1 MDERRTMIMAEK
13 KSVSVKVVNMAGA
26 EVGSISLSGHVFGCE
41 EHKQAMFNAVQVE
54 QANSRQATAKTKVR
68 HEVSGGGKK
77 PWRQKGTGR
86 ARAGSSRSPIWVGGG
101 TVFAPVG
108 TQNFTL
114 SQNKK
119 EHQLALRSALS
130 LKTPKDLVVVDE
142 IKFTTMK
149 TKEFVKML
157 EALKVDTKVL
167 VVVSELDEELA
178 RTVRNVC
185 YARVVT
191 SDNVSVYDLLNADK
205 LVMSKAAVKDVE
217 EALK

>member
-1 MDERRTMIMAEK
+1 MAEK
-13 KSVSVKVVNMAGA
+13 KSVSVKVLNMAGE
-26 EVGSISLSGHVFGCE
+26 EVGKISLAASVFAIE
-41 EHKQAMFNAVQVE
+41 PHKQAMFNAVQVQ

-86 ARAGSSRSPIWVGGG
+86 ARAGSSRSPVWVGGG
-101 TVFAPVG
+101 TVFGPVG
-108 TQNFTL
+108 NQNFSI

-130 LKTPKDLVVVDE
+130 LKTPADLVVVDE
-142 IKFTTMK
+142 IKFEGKK

-157 EALKVDTKVL
+157 KALKSEVKSL
-167 VVVSELDEELA
+167 VVVSEIDENLFA
-178 RTVRNVC
+178 SVRNVS
-185 YARVVT
+185 YAKVVT
-191 SDNVSVYDLLNADK
+191 TDNVSVYDVLNAEK
-205 LVMSKAAVKDVE
+205 LVISQAAVKTVE

>member
-1 MDERRTMIMAEK
+1 MAEK
-13 KSVSVKVVNMAGA
+13 KSISVKVLNMAGQ
-26 EVGSISLSGHVFGCE
+26 EVGKISLAKEIFGIE
-41 EHKQAMFNAVQVE
+41 PHKQAMFNAVQVE
-54 QANSRQATAKTKVR
+54 QANARQATAKTKVR

-101 TVFAPVG
+101 TVFGPVG

-119 EHQLALRSALS
+119 EHQLAVRSALS
-130 LKTPKDLVVVDE
+130 LKTPDNLVVVDE
-142 IKFTTMK
+142 IKFDSKK

-157 EALKVDTKVL
+157 EALGANSKTL
-167 VVVSELDEELA
+167 VVVSEIDENLFA
-178 RTVRNVC
+178 SGRNVK
-185 YARVVT
+185 YARIVT
-191 SDNVSVYDLLNADK
+191 TDNVSVYDLLNVDK
-205 LVMSKAAVKDVE
+205 LVISQAAVKEVE

>member
-1 MDERRTMIMAEK
+1 MAK
-13 KSVSVKVVNMAGA
+13 NISVKVFNMAGE
-26 EVGSISLSGHVFGCE
+26 EVSKLNLNADVFGVE
-41 EHKQAMFNAVQVE
+41 PHKQAMFDAVQVE

-101 TVFAPVG
+101 TVFGPVG
-108 TQNFTL
+108 NQNYKI

-119 EHQLALRSALS
+119 EHALALKSALS
-130 LKTPKDLVVVDE
+130 LKAKDGLVVVDE
-142 IKFTTMK
+142 IKFANKK
-149 TKEFVKML
+149 TKDFVSML
-157 EALKVDTKVL
+157 DALKVGGKTL
-167 VVVSELDEELA
+167 VVVSEIDENTFA
-178 RTVRNVC
+178 STRNVG

-191 SDNVSVYDLLNADK
+191 SDNVSVLDLLNVDT
-205 LVMSKAAVKDVE
+205 LVMSQASVKEVE

>member
-1 MDERRTMIMAEK
+1 MAEK
-13 KSVSVKVVNMAGA
+13 KSVSVKVVNKAGE
-26 EVGSISLSGHVFGCE
+26 EVKKLNLAGSVFAVE
-41 EHKQAMFNAVQVE
+41 PHKQAMFNAVQVE

-101 TVFAPVG
+101 TVFGPVG
-108 TQNFTL
+108 NQNFTI

-130 LKTPKDLVVVDE
+130 LKTPNDLVVVDE
-142 IKFTTMK
+142 IKFADKK

-157 EALKVDTKVL
+157 AAIKCEVKTL
-167 VVVSELDEELA
+167 VVVSEIDENLFA
-178 RTVRNVC
+178 SVRNVA
-185 YARVVT
+185 YAKVVT
-191 SDNVSVYDLLNADK
+191 TDNVSVYDLMNAEK
-205 LVMSKAAVKDVE
+205 LVMSEAAVKEVE